1 MFDWV
6 QKLESNTAVCI
17 LLVKLCSTTEPKLNR
32 SLHLTQF
39 ILLNSK
45 IVCRLGQLYD

>member
-6 QKLESNTAVCI
+6 QKLESNTAVCM
-17 LLVKLCSTTEPKLNR
+17 LLAQLCSTIEPKLTR
-32 SLHLTQF
+32 SFHLTQF

-45 IVCRLGQLYD
+45 IVRKLG